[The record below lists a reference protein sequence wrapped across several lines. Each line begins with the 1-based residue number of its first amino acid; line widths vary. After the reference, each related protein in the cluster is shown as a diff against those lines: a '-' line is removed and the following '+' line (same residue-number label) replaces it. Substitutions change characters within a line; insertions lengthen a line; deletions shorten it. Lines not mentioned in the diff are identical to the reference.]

1 MTADDR
7 KQRLHRLDRIFLRT
21 PIYFVTTCTNNRS
34 AILATKSVH
43 QAFIRFAEK
52 GPGHGAWIGAYVL
65 MPDHLH
71 VFVGLNDQKID
82 LPGWMKSLKN
92 ALSKGL
98 HFDGISSPHWQKDFF
113 DHVLRSEDSYEEKWH
128 YVRENPVRAGLVKR
142 WHDWPFGGEI
152 FDLEYY
158 SE

>member
-21 PIYFVTTCTNNRS
+21 PIYFVETCTNNRS

-43 QAFIRFAEK
+43 QVFIRFAEK
-52 GPGHGAWIGAYVL
+52 GPRHGAWIGAYVL

-92 ALSKGL
+92 ALSTGL
-98 HFDGISSPHWQKDFF
+98 DLDGILWRDWQKGCF
-113 DHVLRSEDSYEEKWH
+113 DQALR
-128 YVRENPVRAGLVKR
+128 RENQ
-142 WHDWPFGGEI
+142 
-152 FDLEYY
+152 
-158 SE
+158 

>member
-7 KQRLHRLDRIFLRT
+7 KQRLNRRDRIFLRT
-21 PIYFVTTCTNNRS
+21 AIYFVTTRTNNRS

-82 LPGWMKSLKN
+82 VHGWMISLKN

-98 HFDGISSPHWQKDFF
+98 DCAGSSSPPWQEAFF
-113 DHVLRSEDSYEEKWH
+113 DHAL
-128 YVRENPVRAGLVKR
+128 PTGA
-142 WHDWPFGGEI
+142 
-152 FDLEYY
+152 
-158 SE
+158 

>member
-65 MPDHLH
+65 MADHLH
-71 VFVGLNDQKID
+71 VFVGLDDQKFNF
-82 LPGWMKSLKN
+82 PGGWNSLKI
-92 ALSKGL
+92 ARWKGWNL
-98 HFDGISSPHWQKDFF
+98 DES
-113 DHVLRSEDSYEEKWH
+113 
-128 YVRENPVRAGLVKR
+128 
-142 WHDWPFGGEI
+142 
-152 FDLEYY
+152 
-158 SE
+158 